1 MSPKRFCHSFLQHIS
16 PRTLLTM
23 LLGHVSS
30 TGFSNTLLEQKFLK
44 HIFCTSFLNTFPW
57 KQSRLGI
64 IEGISQRPQNG
75 RLLAEDQDRK
85 PRTEPLD
92 PLINGNPSLRYTFEK
107 IGNSLISQRLQLL
120 RQENHFSHSLPPELS
135 SPLMLKPTNEPEGL
149 ANSKSSWTPRAPSVA
164 VASCKAANFLDIA
177 ALSLLEAIAPS
188 YPHVS
193 DGGPVVE
200 WFVVCLSSSLLA
212 KGCGTH
218 AIPWLCER

>member
-30 TGFSNTLLEQKFLK
+30 TGFSNTLLEHKFLK

-92 PLINGNPSLRYTFEK
+92 PLINGNPSLRYTFG
-107 IGNSLISQRLQLL
+107 IFFWFLNVFNSCG
-120 RQENHFSHSLPPELS
+120 FSHSLPPELS

-188 YPHVS
+188 YPQS

>member
-30 TGFSNTLLEQKFLK
+30 TGFSNTLLEHKFLK

-92 PLINGNPSLRYTFEK
+92 PLINGNPSLRYTSGIFFFDFSTSSTPAASRL
-107 IGNSLISQRLQLL
+107 SLAPPWCWSRPTSPKDSPIQRAH
-120 RQENHFSHSLPPELS
+120 ELPGHQWRPVRL
-135 SPLMLKPTNEPEGL
+135 PT
-149 ANSKSSWTPRAPSVA
+149 SWTSRLW
-164 VASCKAANFLDIA
+164 ASWKPLHLHILMCCRM
-177 ALSLLEAIAPS
+177 
-188 YPHVS
+188 
-193 DGGPVVE
+193 E